1 MLLNMYLKEAIA
13 SSHILSAFRGQV
25 STWAK
30 RSWKKSIKTLSGGA
44 VLMMILF
51 LLQAEMTQNV
61 RGWSFLKKLLST
73 YSENL
78 ERKRREW
85 RPMCP

>member
-1 MLLNMYLKEAIA
+1 
-13 SSHILSAFRGQV
+13 
-25 STWAK
+25 
-30 RSWKKSIKTLSGGA
+30 
-44 VLMMILF
+44 MMILF